1 MTANPAIATRAQALA
16 DAAPGGSLDRRAA
29 GCVVVAYSTT
39 KTPEHAR
46 RVLDGLDE
54 DLRAECHTLAD
65 TIAAQLQE
73 EGS

>member
-1 MTANPAIATRAQALA
+1 MTPNLAVAARARQLA
-16 DAAPGGSLDRRAA
+16 DEAPGGSLTRRTA

-39 KTPEHAR
+39 QTDAHAR
-46 RVLDGLDE
+46 RVLADLPE